1 MNAAAVQID
10 PSKILLEEL
19 AELRNAKSRRQYV
32 RQHRQDLSINL
43 VVQLADKGRPLLR
56 INPRNS
62 LALSETA
69 IEIAR
74 VLNHDLAMAHAKRM
88 KANAEYALGRYR
100 AAVSLY
106 TTAIELFESLGEKA
120 ELGRTLSVSIL
131 SLNLCAE
138 YEKAFHC
145 AERARRIFSE
155 LNDDLRLARVDINLG
170 NVFHR
175 QDRFAEALSC
185 YRRAYRVVLE
195 HRDAEGIGVVLSNL
209 AVCLIS
215 IEEFSEAL
223 QTYQEAREVCSKHGM
238 PRLVAQADY
247 NIAYLHYLRG
257 EYSRAIEMLRSTR
270 SACLELEDRYH
281 HALCNLDLSELYV
294 ELNLSGDA
302 IDLTRHARDE
312 FKTLRMGYEQAKA
325 IAFEAMA
332 MSQIGEPV
340 RSLRLFSQ
348 ARKMFVKERNRV
360 WPSLIDLYKAVVL
373 FNEGR
378 GEEAAVLAN
387 AALEFFES
395 SLLSGKAVLCRLLLA
410 RIAQGHG
417 DLRTAQSHC
426 HAALE
431 KLRNLQSPVLKHQA
445 FLLMGQIHA
454 ALQAQQDA
462 YSCFRASRY
471 HLELLRTNVRGQELK
486 LAFLKNRLEVYEML
500 VRTCL
505 QNPSESSLHEAFGY
519 IEEAKSRVL
528 MAEML
533 QPSSKETSAKES
545 SEGTGEIEK
554 LRKELNLY
562 YNLIELEQL
571 RLESRSPERVNRLES
586 QVRVRESKLLRMLRE
601 STSHK
606 SIETSKA
613 GLGSVA
619 LEQIRETLPEDTLI
633 LEYFQAGNDVLACI
647 LCGDR
652 LEIKAVTSSVR
663 FSDALRLLRFQFSK
677 FRLGSEYTQSFRD
690 CLLESTYSHL
700 KVLYDEL
707 LAPIH
712 GSLNTSN
719 LIIVPHGVLHYVP
732 FHALWDGAAFLLDK
746 YTVSYAPSASVYA
759 VCSRRKAHGRGDA
772 LVMGI
777 PDSRAPFIKDE
788 VHSIGSILEG
798 AQTHFGCSATREVL
812 EREGP
817 GSRIVH
823 IATHGRFRQD
833 NPIFSA
839 IRLGDSYLNLYDI
852 YGLRLPVELVTLSGC
867 ATGMN
872 SVTAGDELIGLARGL
887 FQAGANSLVLSLWDA
902 HDASTAEFMRNFYT
916 GLGQGLS
923 RAWALKQAMREVRD
937 RWPHPY
943 HWASFVLMGAHDP
956 LPRN

>member
-1 MNAAAVQID
+1 MNAAVVQIN
-10 PSKILLEEL
+10 PWKIVLEEL
-19 AELRNAKSRRQYV
+19 AELRNAKSRKQYI
-32 RQHRQDLSINL
+32 RQHRQDLSVEL
-43 VVQLADKGRPLLR
+43 VVQLADKARPLLR
-56 INPRNS
+56 INPRKS

-69 IEIAR
+69 IQIAR
-74 VLNHDLAMAHAKRM
+74 ALDDPLAMAHATRM

-100 AAVSLY
+100 AAVTLY
-106 TTAIELFESLGEKA
+106 TTAIELFENLGERT

-138 YEKAFHC
+138 YERAFEC
-145 AERARRIFSE
+145 AARARKIFLE
-155 LNDDLRLARVDINLG
+155 LNDDLRIARVDINLG

-215 IEEFSEAL
+215 IEEFAEAL
-223 QTYQEAREVCSKHGM
+223 QTYQEAREVCSKYGM

-270 SACLELEDRYH
+270 SACIELEDRYH

-294 ELNLSGDA
+294 ELNLSGDV
-302 IDLTRHARDE
+302 IDLAGKAREE
-312 FKTLRMGYEQAKA
+312 FKTLNMGYEQAKA
-325 IAFEAMA
+325 IAFQAMA
-332 MSQIGEPV
+332 MSQMGQPAQ
-340 RSLRLFSQ
+340 SLRLFSQ
-348 ARKMFVKERNRV
+348 ARTIFVRERNRV

-378 GEEAAVLAN
+378 GEEAASLAN
-387 AALEFFES
+387 AALEFFDS

-410 RIAQGHG
+410 RIAQGAR
-417 DLRTAQSHC
+417 DLTAAKSHC
-426 HAALE
+426 VAALE
-431 KLRNLQSPVLKHQA
+431 RLRNLQSPILRHQA
-445 FLLMGQIHA
+445 FLLMGQIHTALNA
-454 ALQAQQDA
+454 AQDA

-505 QNPSESSLHEAFGY
+505 QNPSESSLREAFGY
-519 IEEAKSRVL
+519 IEESKSRVL
-528 MAEML
+528 MDQML
-533 QPSSKETSAKES
+533 QHDEKGISQDPQS
-545 SEGTGEIEK
+545 TGEIEK
-554 LRKELNLY
+554 LRNELNLY

-571 RLESRSPERVNRLES
+571 RVENHSGDRISRLES
-586 QVRVRESKLLRMLRE
+586 QVRTREGELLRRLRE
-601 STSHK
+601 STSRDCMP
-606 SIETSKA
+606 A
-613 GLGSVA
+613 GKTGLDSVA
-619 LEQIRETLPEDTLI
+619 IEQIRETLPEDTLI
-633 LEYFQAGNDVLACI
+633 LEYFQAGSEVLACI
-647 LCGDR
+647 LCNDR
-652 LEIKAVTSSVR
+652 LEIRTVSSSPR

-677 FRLGSEYTQSFRD
+677 FRLGAEYTESFRG
-690 CLLESTYSHL
+690 CLLQSTYSHL
-700 KVLYDEL
+700 KLLYDEL
-707 LAPIH
+707 ISPIRE
-712 GSLNTSN
+712 SLNTSN
-719 LIIVPHGVLHYVP
+719 LIIVPHGALHYVP
-732 FHALWDGAAFLLDK
+732 FHALWDGSSFMLDK
-746 YTVSYAPSASVYA
+746 YTVSYAPSASVHS
-759 VCSRRKAHGRGDA
+759 VCARRKTYHGGNA

-777 PDSRAPFIKDE
+777 PDNRAPFIEDE
-788 VHSIGSILEG
+788 VRSIGSMLEG
-798 AQTHFGCSATREVL
+798 AKTHFGSSATQEVL

-839 IRLGDSYLNLYDI
+839 IRLGDCYLNVYDI
-852 YGLRLPVELVTLSGC
+852 YRLRLPVELVTLSGC
-867 ATGMN
+867 ATGVN

-916 GLGQGLS
+916 GLDQGLS

-956 LPRN
+956 LSRN